1 MPYSYTLFTGNGST
15 TQYAVAFGYIRR
27 EHVLATVAG
36 SLATF
41 TWVNSS
47 LIQMDTAPANGA
59 VVRVYRVTPL
69 TAPLVDFTDGS
80 TLVAADLD
88 TNAKQGIYAQ
98 QELDDALVDGLA
110 GVIPNGDKGDI
121 TTSVNG
127 TVWTIDTGAVVEGK
141 IATGAIT
148 ETKLGTG
155 AVTSAKILDGTILD
169 ADVNA
174 SAGIVATKLAFT
186 QSGTGATARTVDS
199 RLKDV
204 VSVKDFGAVGDG
216 VADDRAAIQAA
227 IDYALTQYQRVIGII
242 GGSFPV
248 KKARVIFPP
257 GVYNVSSTLTANGAG
272 YQCVTLEGEGTA
284 TIRFTGAT
292 GPCIYLRPI
301 DAGLPLMT
309 TPVEIK
315 NLSIRKDD
323 KSSGSVGLVVER
335 MTNCSFEALNF
346 YGFQYAIKVEGAIDC
361 DFDFKGQAI
370 ENCTFGILIQ
380 QKTAL
385 GNVIKPNLTR
395 IRNAYFISCATNAI
409 VIRKNPDESAVNN
422 GAGSVISIED
432 ANFQCYSSGAAV
444 SVESLGEVPDAGTV
458 SLSRCWWEGH
468 SLTALSLSNSQAV
481 LNQCFITDAATAGG
495 GRQIQLMDTTSRVTI
510 NELDAVF
517 GVSPTQNAIV
527 SRSAGTT
534 SGLDAQVIARNVR
547 ISNPGISSV
556 LLVPAGTCPVAVGNQ
571 SNIQTFDCVKS
582 KYFHTQ
588 TVTTGSLAASG
599 GSESVYDMN
608 GNAGCYRVSAI
619 QADGGIVWRGFA
631 DIFFNGAS
639 SSSITSTVNNI
650 SFTTTGS
657 AIYVNNTNTSS
668 SIQLIVSVLRV
679 L

>member
-1 MPYSYTLFTGNGST
+1 MAYSYNDYTGNGST
-15 TQYAVAFGYIRR
+15 TQFPVAFGYIRR
-27 EHVLATVAG
+27 EHVAVTVA
-36 SLATF
+36 SSPAAF
-41 TWVNSS
+41 TWVNDS
-47 LIQMDTAPANGA
+47 LIQVTTTPANGA
-59 VVRVYRVTPL
+59 VVRVYRTTPL
-69 TAPLVDFTDGS
+69 TAPLVDFADGA

-88 TNAKQGIYAQ
+88 TNSRQSIYTQ
-98 QELDDALVDGLA
+98 QELDDALA
-110 GVIPNGDKGDI
+110 GAVLGFIPNGNKGDI
-121 TTSVNG
+121 TTSVG
-127 TVWTIDTGAVVEGK
+127 STVWTVNSGLPA
-141 IATGAIT
+141 
-148 ETKLGTG
+148 
-155 AVTSAKILDGTILD
+155 AK
-169 ADVNA
+169 
-174 SAGIVATKLAFT
+174 SSFT
-186 QSGTGATARTVDS
+186 QSGTGAVARTVDS
-199 RLKDV
+199 KLKDV

-323 KSSGSVGLVVER
+323 KSSGSVGLAVER

-409 VIRKNPDESAVNN
+409 VIRKNPDESATNN

-432 ANFQCYSSGAAV
+432 ANFQCASSGAAV
-444 SVESLGEVPDAGTV
+444 SVESLGEVPNAGTV
-458 SLSRCWWEGH
+458 TLSRCWWEGH
-468 SLTALSLSNSQAV
+468 SLTALSLSNSQAI

-495 GRQIQLMDTTSRVTI
+495 GRQIQLLDTASKVTI

-556 LLVPAGTCPVAVGNQ
+556 LLVPAGTCPVTVGDQ

-588 TVTTGSLAASG
+588 TVTTGTLAASG
-599 GSESVYDMN
+599 GSEIVYDM
-608 GNAGCYRVSAI
+608 GANAGCYRVNAI
-619 QADGGIVWRGFA
+619 QADGGIGWRGFA
-631 DIFFNGAS
+631 DVFFNGAS

-657 AIYVNNTNTSS
+657 AIYVNNTNVSS